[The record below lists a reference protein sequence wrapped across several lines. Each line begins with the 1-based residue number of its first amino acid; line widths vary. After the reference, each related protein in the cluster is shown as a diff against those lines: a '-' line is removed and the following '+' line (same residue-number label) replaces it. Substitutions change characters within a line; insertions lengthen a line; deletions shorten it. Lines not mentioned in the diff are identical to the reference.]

1 MPDFNEICKTA
12 WDSTKKEH
20 QPAYDTLEQ
29 SYKGMLINR
38 VGAIVGGVEMEDGPF
53 RNFDSRVASQLK
65 VPEPVEDVP
74 AEVKEELVEEVMND
88 TAEGITV
95 QGSTTS
101 PETFAKVKET
111 LTYPESPAT
120 EKEHLEVKGP
130 LPKDFPKHELL
141 HEAGI
146 NTYGQL
152 LKCDD
157 LTAIEG
163 IGPATAKE
171 IAKRLRADERA
182 LNK

>member
-1 MPDFNEICKTA
+1 MPDMNEICKTA

-29 SYKGMLINR
+29 SYKEMLINR
-38 VGAIVGGVEMEDGPF
+38 AGAIKGGVEMDNGPF
-53 RNFDSRVASQLK
+53 AAFDSRVRAQLEA
-65 VPEPVEDVP
+65 PEPVAEVP
-74 AEVKEELVEEVMND
+74 AEVKEELVEEAV
-88 TAEGITV
+88 AEESAPT
-95 QGSTTS
+95 
-101 PETFAKVKET
+101 PE
-111 LTYPESPAT
+111 PEP
-120 EKEHLEVKGP
+120 EPEPKEHVQPKGP
-130 LPKDFPKHELL
+130 LPKDFPKHDLL

-157 LTAIEG
+157 LTEIEG

>member
-1 MPDFNEICKTA
+1 MPDMNEICKTA

-29 SYKGMLINR
+29 SYKEMLINR
-38 VGAIVGGVEMEDGPF
+38 AGAIKGGVEMEDGPF
-53 RNFDSRVASQLK
+53 AAFDARVASQLGA
-65 VPEPVEDVP
+65 PEPVAEVP
-74 AEVKEELVEEVMND
+74 AEVKEELVEEAV
-88 TAEGITV
+88 TEEAE
-95 QGSTTS
+95 SE
-101 PETFAKVKET
+101 PE
-111 LTYPESPAT
+111 P
-120 EKEHLEVKGP
+120 EKEHVQPKGP
-130 LPKDFPKHELL
+130 LPKDFPKHDLL